1 MSCWTLFSDESSIR
15 DFLYVDG
22 CCKLTDKVKK
32 KQKQRK
38 KVEIVPLKLYC
49 VHLLLPSL
57 HQYLLAMTFV
67 YFKRACFTITEYT
80 TKNFF
85 LAL

>member
-1 MSCWTLFSDESSIR
+1 MQLNVMLEIVFRWQQYSGLLMRWLLLSI
-15 DFLYVDG
+15 DWQG
-22 CCKLTDKVKK
+22 KNKN
-32 KQKQRK
+32 K
-38 KVEIVPLKLYC
+38 KVEKVPLELYC
-49 VHLLLPSL
+49 AHLLLPSL

-67 YFKRACFTITEYT
+67 YFKRACFAITEYT